1 MKQLIIS
8 AALLLLPL
16 TAGAATYS
24 WTDARG
30 TMHFTDDIGAVP
42 KQHRARALRQA
53 AGEMASTPAAPA
65 EPATPAAAAPD
76 AKPKEPVAP
85 KGASVTPA
93 APEGPATVE
102 SAVTPATR
110 FGDRTAAEW
119 QTEFRALRQKLTQI
133 EQQQEQLRKDGGDGK
148 TLLTRQKIDEINT
161 RNKQLYEEYE
171 ATRLRFNQLVEQA
184 NKVGLPPE
192 FGQ

>member
-1 MKQLIIS
+1 MKQLMVT

-16 TAGAATYS
+16 SAGATTYS

-53 AGEMASTPAAPA
+53 AGESAPPAAV
-65 EPATPAAAAPD
+65 TTPD
-76 AKPKEPVAP
+76 AKPTESAAPAVAP
-85 KGASVTPA
+85 TGASVPPTAPQGTTA
-93 APEGPATVE
+93 AEPV
-102 SAVTPATR
+102 VTPATR

-119 QTEFRALRQKLTQI
+119 QTEFRDLRQKLTQI
-133 EQQQEQLRKDGGDGK
+133 QQQQEQLRKDGGDGK

-171 ATRLRFNQLVEQA
+171 TTRLRFNQLIEQA

-192 FGQ
+192 YGQ